1 MAIEIRKDSQ
11 IVDVAL
17 AAARNERIDSEVRAN
32 ADQLIRD
39 LASDPNP
46 NNKYQIAQLV
56 KYAVDDIVKRD
67 TNWLDNLAD
76 VKRVGFGDK
85 AEFEVKLPGVK
96 AFIQAKG
103 ATTPRTK
110 NAHKV
115 VSLETLSVSARP
127 VINIVELQNGLA
139 NAADLIND
147 ASYQMECAM
156 NEYIQNV
163 LKTAAATWSAPY
175 YGTGSGIVK
184 GTLDPMIMHWIRVA
198 GGAAIF
204 GDIGV
209 NTKLAAATGFVS
221 NATSGAMQFSGDII
235 REQNENAVIGTY
247 LSAKVVNL
255 LNPLKEDGTD
265 GFIFDQKKLYIVPT
279 GVDAGMRPLKVVF
292 EGDVFS
298 TEATNIDDL
307 SWEIRLDQYFNA
319 AIAKGVRPYMS
330 MYADSSVG

>member
-11 IVDVAL
+11 IVDVAI
-17 AAARNERIDSEVRAN
+17 AAARNERLDSNVVDEAN
-32 ADQLIRD
+32 KLIKD

-56 KYAVDDIVKRD
+56 KFAVNDLVKRD
-67 TNWLDNLAD
+67 TTWLDNLAD

-85 AEFEVKLPGVK
+85 AEFDVKLPGIR

-110 NAHKV
+110 NAHKT
-115 VSLETLSVSARP
+115 VSLETISVSARP

-139 NAADLIND
+139 NAADVISD
-147 ASYQMECAM
+147 ATYQMECAM
-156 NEYIQNV
+156 NGYIESV
-163 LKTAAATWSAPY
+163 LTAAATGWGSPY
-175 YGTGSGIVK
+175 YGTGSGLVK
-184 GTLDPMIMHWIRVA
+184 ATLDPMVMHWIRVA

-204 GDIGV
+204 GDIGE
-209 NTKLAAATGFVS
+209 NTGLAQLTGFVS
-221 NATSGAMQFSGDII
+221 NSTSGAMQFSGNII
-235 REQNENAVIGTY
+235 DEQNTNGVIGTY

-265 GFIFDQKKLYIVPT
+265 AFVFDKKKLYIVPT
-279 GVDAGMRPLKVVF
+279 GVDAGTRPLKVVF

-330 MYADSSVG
+330 MYADSSAG

>member
-32 ADQLIRD
+32 ADQLIKD

-46 NNKYQIAQLV
+46 HNKYQIAQLV
-56 KYAVDDIVKRD
+56 KFGVDDIIKRD

-110 NAHKV
+110 NARKT

-156 NEYIQNV
+156 NGYIENV
-163 LKTAAATWSAPY
+163 LTTAAATWSSPY
-175 YGTGSGIVK
+175 YGTGSGLVK
-184 GTLDPMIMHWIRVA
+184 STLDPMIMFWIRAA

-204 GDIGV
+204 GDIGE
-209 NTKLAAATGFVS
+209 NTNLAQLTGFVA
-221 NATSGAMQFSGDII
+221 NATSGTMQFAGDII
-235 REQNENAVIGTY
+235 REQNQNAVIGTY

-255 LNPLKEDGTD
+255 MNPLKEDGTD
-265 GFIFDQKKLYIVPT
+265 GFIFNQKKLYIVPT

-330 MYADSSVG
+330 MYADSSV

>member
-11 IVDVAL
+11 IVEVAT
-17 AAARNERIDSEVRAN
+17 AAARKERLDSNVVENAN
-32 ADQLIRD
+32 QLIRD

-46 NNKYQIAQLV
+46 HNKYQIAQLV
-56 KYAVDDIVKRD
+56 KFAVNDIVKRD
-67 TNWLDNLAD
+67 TNYLDMLAD

-85 AEFEVKLPGVK
+85 AEFDVKLPGVR

-110 NAHKV
+110 NAHKT
-115 VSLETLSVSARP
+115 VSLETISVSSRP

-139 NAADLIND
+139 NAADLISD
-147 ASYQMECAM
+147 ASFQMECAM
-156 NEYIQNV
+156 NGYIENV
-163 LKTAAATWSAPY
+163 LVNAADDWGAPY
-175 YGTGSGIVK
+175 YGTGSGLVK
-184 GTLDPMIMHWIRVA
+184 STIDPMIMHWIRAA
-198 GGAAIF
+198 GGAVIF
-204 GDIGV
+204 GDIGETT
-209 NTKLAAATGFVS
+209 NLAQLTGFVA
-221 NATSGAMQFSGDII
+221 NATAGTMQFSGNII
-235 REQNENAVIGTY
+235 EEQNMNAVIGTY

-265 GFIFDQKKLYIVPT
+265 AYLFDNKKLFIIPT
-279 GVDAGMRPLKVVF
+279 GIDAGMRPLKVVF

-298 TEATNIDDL
+298 TETTNIDDL

-330 MYADSSVG
+330 MYADSSL

>member
-11 IVDVAL
+11 IVEVAL

-56 KYAVDDIVKRD
+56 KFAVDDIVKRD
-67 TNWLDNLAD
+67 TNWLDQLAD

-85 AEFEVKLPGVK
+85 AEFDVKLPGVK

-110 NAHKV
+110 NAHKT

-156 NEYIQNV
+156 NGYIETV
-163 LKTAAATWSAPY
+163 LTTAAATWASPY
-175 YGTGSGIVK
+175 YGTGSGLVK
-184 GTLDPMIMHWIRVA
+184 STLDPMVMHWIRVG

-204 GDIGV
+204 GDIGE
-209 NTKLAAATGFVS
+209 TTGLAQLTGFTANS
-221 NATSGAMQFSGDII
+221 TTQQFAGNII
-235 REQNENAVIGTY
+235 NEQNANAVIGTY

-255 LNPLKEDGTD
+255 MNPLKEDGTD
-265 GFIFDQKKLYIVPT
+265 GFVFNQKKLYIVPT

-330 MYADSSVG
+330 MYADSST